1 MESSRTKVCDA
12 KWNSIHRSA
21 SIVVPRDVPPLHT
34 QCKELHKHTHT
45 KISINF
51 LLLCSRRERKKRN
64 CGKWRSET
72 NLSGFF
78 SLREHTHHTQNTM
91 NDCTVYLAAGNSSS
105 VMNLLSF
112 RSSAIFIPFFLWLAI
127 ACHLHFDCYN
137 YCKKSSLDAHL
148 FLVLNTSIHLCISQ
162 ILFKTIRAHFI
173 FFFFFVGFIA

>member
-51 LLLCSRRERKKRN
+51 LLLCSRRERKKEIVEN
-64 CGKWRSET
+64 EEVKQIS
-72 NLSGFF
+72 LVF
-78 SLREHTHHTQNTM
+78 SRCANTHTHHTQNTM

-112 RSSAIFIPFFLWLAI
+112 RSSAIFIPFFNGWQLPAI
-127 ACHLHFDCYN
+127 
-137 YCKKSSLDAHL
+137 
-148 FLVLNTSIHLCISQ
+148 CISTVTTTV
-162 ILFKTIRAHFI
+162 KKAAWMHTSSWC
-173 FFFFFVGFIA
+173 